1 MINLVD
7 NGLILFELKNGQKVI
22 EILSVHK
29 YSNNQSAYIN
39 ISLKNLLANKQATS
53 FILEVDEYTSSNSF
67 IKTVVVD
74 KKGSNFVDTFNF
86 GDDLI
91 QIDDGCEKVEVRVI
105 EVDYVDFIYRQNGLI
120 VPGKQNENISL
131 EIGEYQPLKKKQ
143 YVPTYTL
150 LTHLLVTFLIVGL
163 VILIHVIGGTR

>member
-22 EILSVHK
+22 EVLSVHK

-39 ISLKNLLANKQATS
+39 ISLKNLLANKQVTS

-91 QIDDGCEKVEVRVI
+91 QIDDGCEKASHLRPL
-105 EVDYVDFIYRQNGLI
+105 IY
-120 VPGKQNENISL
+120 PKC
-131 EIGEYQPLKKKQ
+131 
-143 YVPTYTL
+143 
-150 LTHLLVTFLIVGL
+150 
-163 VILIHVIGGTR
+163 